1 MRGRKAC
8 VDLGLAKPAAI
19 RDVRPPPSGS
29 PALRL
34 LRRSFRFA
42 IEAFRLFLA
51 DDGWAI
57 ASHIALSALMSMFPF
72 FLVLTAIAGIFGSKD
87 LADEAARILL
97 EAWPEEVSAPIA
109 TEIHAVLTGAHGQ
122 VLTVGVLLAL
132 YFASS
137 GIESL
142 RIGLNR
148 AYSMTEPR
156 PIWLLR
162 LESIGY
168 VIVAAVALLALSFLV
183 VLAPVIWRTA
193 LRYVPALEP
202 LSDIITLARF
212 VIASVLLIVTL
223 ILVHLWLPAGR
234 RKFKEIL
241 PGILVTLVL
250 WLATGILFGRYL
262 SDYAFTY
269 SIYYAGLASVM
280 IALVFLYLTA
290 CIFIYGGELNAV
302 IQKART
308 ERTLAAAEKRIDG
321 T

>member
-1 MRGRKAC
+1 
-8 VDLGLAKPAAI
+8 
-19 RDVRPPPSGS
+19 
-29 PALRL
+29 LRL
-34 LRRSFRFA
+34 LRRSFRYA
-42 IEAFRLFLA
+42 VEAFRLFLA

-148 AYSMTEPR
+148 AYSMVDPR

-162 LESIGY
+162 LESIAY
-168 VIVAAVALLALSFLV
+168 VIVAAAALLALSLLV

-202 LSDIITLARF
+202 LSGIITLARF
-212 VIASVLLIVTL
+212 LIASVLLIVAL
-223 ILVHLWLPAGR
+223 ILAHLWLPAGR
-234 RKFKEIL
+234 RRFRDIL
-241 PGILVTLVL
+241 PGVLVTLIL
-250 WLATGILFGRYL
+250 WLAAGTLFGRYL

-302 IQKART
+302 IQKARA
-308 ERTLAAAEKRIDG
+308 ERALKAAEKAVEG

>member
-1 MRGRKAC
+1 
-8 VDLGLAKPAAI
+8 
-19 RDVRPPPSGS
+19 
-29 PALRL
+29 LRF
-34 LRRSFRFA
+34 LRYSWHLA
-42 IEAFRLFLA
+42 IEAFRQFIA

-87 LADEAARILL
+87 LADEAARLVL
-97 EAWPEEVSAPIA
+97 EAWPHEVSAPIA
-109 TEIHAVLTGAHGQ
+109 AEIDAVLNGAHGH

-148 AYSMTEPR
+148 AYNMVDPR
-156 PIWLLR
+156 SVWLLR

-193 LRYVPALEP
+193 LRYLPWLEP
-202 LSDIITLARF
+202 FSGIITFARF
-212 VIASVLLIVTL
+212 AIATLLLIVAL
-223 ILVHLWLPAGR
+223 VLVHLWLPAGR
-234 RKFKEIL
+234 RRLREIA
-241 PGILVTLVL
+241 PGVLVTLVL
-250 WLATGILFGRYL
+250 WLVAGISFGRYL
-262 SDYAFTY
+262 ADFAFTY
-269 SIYYAGLASVM
+269 SVYYAGLASVM
-280 IALVFLYLTA
+280 IALVFLYFTA

-302 IQKART
+302 IQKARAKP
-308 ERTLAAAEKRIDG
+308 E
-321 T
+321 

>member
-1 MRGRKAC
+1 VGF
-8 VDLGLAKPAAI
+8 
-19 RDVRPPPSGS
+19 
-29 PALRL
+29 
-34 LRRSFRFA
+34 LRRNFQCA
-42 IEAFRLFLA
+42 IAAFRNFLA

-57 ASHIALSALMSMFPF
+57 ASHIALSALMSIFPF
-72 FLVLTAIAGIFGSKD
+72 FLVLTAIAGMVGSKD

-148 AYSMTEPR
+148 AYSMIDAR

-202 LSDIITLARF
+202 LSDIITLTRF
-212 VIASVLLIVTL
+212 VVATVLLIVAL

-241 PGILVTLVL
+241 PGILVTLIL

-302 IQKART
+302 IQKARI
-308 ERTLAAAEKRIDG
+308 ERALAAAEKPIGG

>member
-1 MRGRKAC
+1 
-8 VDLGLAKPAAI
+8 V
-19 RDVRPPPSGS
+19 
-29 PALRL
+29 
-34 LRRSFRFA
+34 
-42 IEAFRLFLA
+42 
-51 DDGWAI
+51 
-57 ASHIALSALMSMFPF
+57 
-72 FLVLTAIAGIFGSKD
+72 
-87 LADEAARILL
+87 L

-109 TEIHAVLTGAHGQ
+109 AEIHNVLTGAHGQ

-148 AYSMTEPR
+148 AYNMVDMR
-156 PIWLLR
+156 PWWLLR

-193 LRYVPALEP
+193 VKYVPGIEP
-202 LSDIITLARF
+202 FSDIVTFARF
-212 VIASVLLIVTL
+212 TIASVLLIVTL

-234 RKFKEIL
+234 RKFPEIY
-241 PGILVTLVL
+241 PGILVTLAL

-262 SDYAFTY
+262 ADYAFTY

-280 IALVFLYLTA
+280 IALVFLYFTA

-302 IQKART
+302 IEKAR
-308 ERTLAAAEKRIDG
+308 AETVLKEAEQE
-321 T
+321 

>member
-1 MRGRKAC
+1 MRF
-8 VDLGLAKPAAI
+8 LAHAY
-19 RDVRPPPSGS
+19 
-29 PALRL
+29 RL
-34 LRRSFRFA
+34 A
-42 IEAFRLFLA
+42 IEAFRAFVD

-72 FLVLTAIAGIFGSKD
+72 FLVLTAIAGIIGSKD
-87 LADEAARILL
+87 LADEAARIVL

-109 TEIHAVLTGAHGQ
+109 TEIHNVLTGAHGQ

-148 AYSMTEPR
+148 AYDMIDMR
-156 PIWLLR
+156 PWWLLR

-193 LRYVPALEP
+193 VKYVPGLEP
-202 LSDIITLARF
+202 FSDIVTFARF
-212 VIASVLLIVTL
+212 TIASVLLIVTL

-234 RKFKEIL
+234 RKFREIY
-241 PGILVTLVL
+241 PGILVTLAL
-250 WLATGILFGRYL
+250 WLATGVLFGRYL
-262 SDYAFTY
+262 ADYAFTY

-280 IALVFLYLTA
+280 IALVFLYFTG

-302 IQKART
+302 IQKAR
-308 ERTLAAAEKRIDG
+308 AEAVLKEAEQE
-321 T
+321 

>member
-1 MRGRKAC
+1 LRF
-8 VDLGLAKPAAI
+8 LAHAY
-19 RDVRPPPSGS
+19 
-29 PALRL
+29 RL
-34 LRRSFRFA
+34 A
-42 IEAFRLFLA
+42 IEAFRAFVD

-72 FLVLTAIAGIFGSKD
+72 FLVLTAIAGIIGSKD
-87 LADEAARILL
+87 LADEAARIVL

-109 TEIHAVLTGAHGQ
+109 TEIHNVLTGAHGQ

-148 AYSMTEPR
+148 AYNMVDMR
-156 PIWLLR
+156 PWWLLR

-193 LRYVPALEP
+193 VKYVPGLEP
-202 LSDIITLARF
+202 FSDIVTFARF
-212 VIASVLLIVTL
+212 TIASVLLIVTL

-234 RKFKEIL
+234 RKFREIY
-241 PGILVTLVL
+241 PGILVTLAL

-262 SDYAFTY
+262 ADYAFTY

-280 IALVFLYLTA
+280 IALVFLYFTA

-302 IQKART
+302 IQKTRREGAVEDP
-308 ERTLAAAEKRIDG
+308 ERE
-321 T
+321 